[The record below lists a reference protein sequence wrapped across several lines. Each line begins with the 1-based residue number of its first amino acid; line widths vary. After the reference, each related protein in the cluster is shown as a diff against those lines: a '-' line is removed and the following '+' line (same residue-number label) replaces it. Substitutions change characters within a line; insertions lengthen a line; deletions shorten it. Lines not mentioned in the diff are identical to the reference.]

1 MVLHHTRTKTVR
13 LLVNTY
19 SSSKG
24 LDRDAESD
32 DDVNDD
38 DDDDDGGTQRCCCFC
53 EKKRRR

>member
-19 SSSKG
+19 SSKG

-32 DDVNDD
+32 DD
-38 DDDDDGGTQRCCCFC
+38 DDDDDGTQSCCFC
-53 EKKRRR
+53 EKRRR